1 MIVEWGKGLMILKQ
15 DKISRMC
22 LLINNG
28 GEKFASHIN
37 YAADNMVDWFN
48 RNWISSFSK
57 EVSSLTRDSLDTLVR
72 EVINLFN
79 DFNGNVRKKVIK
91 YNSVKGKYIYYKGI
105 SISRPNLNRMDS
117 LNSFLPSGKVGFE
130 IPKDELFYP
139 FNVLRNQVAEAI
151 DYLKVAIVQADA
163 LNYNEQSSLQ
173 VNLLNIKRNF
183 ELKIEDILELIRK
196 RVY

>member
-1 MIVEWGKGLMILKQ
+1 MILKQ

-48 RNWISSFSK
+48 QNWISSLSK

>member
-1 MIVEWGKGLMILKQ
+1 MILKQ

-72 EVINLFN
+72 EVIKLFN

-91 YNSVKGKYIYYKGI
+91 YNSVKGNYIYYKGI
-105 SISRPNLNRMDS
+105 SIFRPNLNRMDS

-130 IPKDELFYP
+130 IPKDDLFYP

>member
-1 MIVEWGKGLMILKQ
+1 MIVEWGEGLMILKQ

-72 EVINLFN
+72 EVTNLFN
-79 DFNGNVRKKVIK
+79 DFNNNVKRKVIK
-91 YNSVKGKYIYYKGI
+91 YNSVKGNYIYYKGI
-105 SISRPNLNRMDS
+105 SIFRPNLNRMDS

-130 IPKDELFYP
+130 IPKDDLFYP

>member
-1 MIVEWGKGLMILKQ
+1 MIVEWGEGLMILKQ

-72 EVINLFN
+72 EVTNLFN
-79 DFNGNVRKKVIK
+79 DFNNNVKRKVIK
-91 YNSVKGKYIYYKGI
+91 YNSVKGKYIYFKGI

-130 IPKDELFYP
+130 IPKDDLFYP

>member
-1 MIVEWGKGLMILKQ
+1 MIVEWGEGLMILKQ
-15 DKISRMC
+15 DEISRMC

-72 EVINLFN
+72 EVTNLFN
-79 DFNGNVRKKVIK
+79 DFNNNVKRKVIK
-91 YNSVKGKYIYYKGI
+91 YNSVKGKYIYFKGI

-130 IPKDELFYP
+130 IPKDDLFYP

>member
-1 MIVEWGKGLMILKQ
+1 MIVEWGEGLMILKQ

-72 EVINLFN
+72 EVTNLFN
-79 DFNGNVRKKVIK
+79 DFNNNVKRKVIK
-91 YNSVKGKYIYYKGI
+91 YNSVKGKYIYFKGI

-130 IPKDELFYP
+130 IPKDDLFYP
-139 FNVLRNQVAEAI
+139 FNVLRNQMAEAI

>member
-72 EVINLFN
+72 EVTNLFN
-79 DFNGNVRKKVIK
+79 DFNNNVKRKVIK
-91 YNSVKGKYIYYKGI
+91 YNSVKGKYIYFKGI

-130 IPKDELFYP
+130 IPKDDLFYP

>member
-130 IPKDELFYP
+130 VPKDDLFYP

-151 DYLKVAIVQADA
+151 DYLKLAIIQADA

-173 VNLLNIKRNF
+173 VNLLNIRRNF
-183 ELKIEDILELIRK
+183 ELRIGDILELIRK

>member
-1 MIVEWGKGLMILKQ
+1 MIVEWGEGLMILKQ

-72 EVINLFN
+72 EVTNLFN
-79 DFNGNVRKKVIK
+79 DFNNNVKRKVIK

-130 IPKDELFYP
+130 IPKDDLFYP